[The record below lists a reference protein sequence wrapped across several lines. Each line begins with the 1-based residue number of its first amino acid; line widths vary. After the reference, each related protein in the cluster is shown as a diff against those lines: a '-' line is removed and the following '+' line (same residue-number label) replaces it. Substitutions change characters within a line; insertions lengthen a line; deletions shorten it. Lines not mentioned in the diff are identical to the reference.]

1 MPSAREGVRV
11 VKTMLVI
18 TYLMGGH
25 VIDTDTLDA
34 ANMDSCRETKR
45 LALSENTP
53 VTTRY
58 GSNVKIFAEC
68 KQVAGLPDRNL

>member
-1 MPSAREGVRV
+1 M
-11 VKTMLVI
+11 KTMLVI
-18 TYLMGGH
+18 TYLIGGQ

-34 ANMDSCRETKR
+34 ANMDACRETKR

-58 GSNVKIFAEC
+58 GSNVKILAEC
-68 KQVAGLPDRNL
+68 KQSASVADRKL

>member
-1 MPSAREGVRV
+1 M
-11 VKTMLVI
+11 KTMLVI
-18 TYLMGGH
+18 TYLMGGQ

-34 ANMDSCRETKR
+34 ANMDACRETKR

-58 GSNVKIFAEC
+58 GSNVKILAEC
-68 KQVAGLPDRNL
+68 KQSASLADRRL

>member
-1 MPSAREGVRV
+1 
-11 VKTMLVI
+11 MLVI
-18 TYLMGGH
+18 TYLMGGQ

-34 ANMDSCRETKR
+34 ANMDACNETKR

-58 GSNVKIFAEC
+58 GSNVKILAEC
-68 KQVAGLPDRNL
+68 KQSASVANRKL

>member
-1 MPSAREGVRV
+1 

-18 TYLMGGH
+18 TYLMGGQ

-34 ANMDSCRETKR
+34 ANMDACRETKR

-58 GSNVKIFAEC
+58 GSNVKILAEC
-68 KQVAGLPDRNL
+68 KQSASTADRKL

>member
-1 MPSAREGVRV
+1 MPSAGEGEPV

-18 TYLMGGH
+18 TYLMGGQ
-25 VIDTDTLDA
+25 VIDTNSLDA
-34 ANMDSCRETKR
+34 ANMDSCKETKR

-58 GSNVKIFAEC
+58 GSNVKILAEC
-68 KQVAGLPDRNL
+68 KQVVSLADR

>member
-1 MPSAREGVRV
+1 

-18 TYLMGGH
+18 TYLMGGQ

-34 ANMDSCRETKR
+34 ANMDACRETKR

-58 GSNVKIFAEC
+58 DSNVKILAEC
-68 KQVAGLPDRNL
+68 KQSASVADRKL